1 MNQASVGF
9 HCPECFHSGVQK
21 IMRGPVAFD
30 PIATKVLI
38 GLSVFGMLVSI
49 YLGGTLFRLGNVAL
63 RDGALFAF
71 KTDVQGG
78 RLVGLGVD
86 QGQYYRLVTSA
97 FLHDGLFHIGFNMWA
112 LWILG
117 PPLERVLGRY
127 RYVALYFGSLLG
139 GSFGVLLLSPNSP
152 TIGASGAIFGLFG
165 AIMVIQHKSG
175 TNIWQSGLGVVLLIN
190 LAFTFMVPGISIGG
204 HVTGLT
210 TGVIVALLYIAVVKA
225 RLPEWTALAGVALL
239 SAAFVA
245 GSIWAA
251 SNWANPIL

>member
-21 IMRGPVAFD
+21 ITRGPVAFD

-38 GLSVFGMLVSI
+38 GLSVLGMLISV
-49 YLGGTLFRLGNVAL
+49 YLGGTLFRLGFNAL
-63 RDGALFAF
+63 RDGSLFASLRF
-71 KTDVQGG
+71 QRGG
-78 RLVGLGVD
+78 PVLGVD
-86 QGQYYRLVTSA
+86 QGQYYRLVTSG
-97 FLHDGLFHIGFNMWA
+97 FLHDGLLHIGFNMWA

-117 PPLERVLGRY
+117 PPLERLLGRY
-127 RYVALYFGSLLG
+127 RYVALYFVSLLG
-139 GSFGVLLLSPNSP
+139 GSFGVLLLSPNTP

-190 LAFTFMVPGISIGG
+190 LAFTFMIPGISIGG
-204 HVTGLT
+204 HVSGLA
-210 TGVIVALLYIAVVKA
+210 TGVIVAFFYIAVVKA
-225 RLPEWTALAGVALL
+225 RLPEWAALAGVALL
-239 SAAFVA
+239 SAVFVA